1 MNIPELRTEEWIE
14 VLEPFQ
20 QEIIKELLL
29 NNSEETAMEL
39 WLTVSGPEH
48 TSSFGGTG
56 KNDYLK
62 AFKQE
67 FDMLILGDEKYR
79 RCETFSVNMSSKV
92 LL

>member
-1 MNIPELRTEEWIE
+1 MNIPELKTEEWIE

-48 TSSFGGTG
+48 TSSFGGSG

-67 FDMLILGDEKYR
+67 FDKLI
-79 RCETFSVNMSSKV
+79 ETMKKS
-92 LL
+92 L

>member
-1 MNIPELRTEEWIE
+1 MNIPELKTEEWIE

-48 TSSFGGTG
+48 TSSFGGSG

-67 FDMLILGDEKYR
+67 CCDI
-79 RCETFSVNMSSKV
+79 T
-92 LL
+92 

>member
-1 MNIPELRTEEWIE
+1 MNIPELKTEEWIE

-48 TSSFGGTG
+48 TSSV
-56 KNDYLK
+56 
-62 AFKQE
+62 E
-67 FDMLILGDEKYR
+67 VEKMII
-79 RCETFSVNMSSKV
+79 SKHLSKSSIS
-92 LL
+92 